1 MRRALAAGAL
11 LLAALAWAGSGFDG
25 QRALRHVERLVA
37 FGPRPAGS
45 PALAQARAYVVAEL
59 RRAGLRVREDG
70 FTAATPEGPIPMVNV
85 IAELPGRRPEVIVLA
100 GHYDTK
106 RFDAFRFVGANDGG
120 SSTGLLLEL
129 ASALAARHRG
139 APPPFTYWI
148 VLFDGEEALREWSA
162 TDSLYG
168 SRAFVA
174 ALRASGEIRRLRAAV
189 VVDMIGDRDLG
200 IRRESA
206 STPWLTELLWR
217 TARRLSRSVHF
228 LDAVHAVDDDHRP
241 LLEAGVPATLLIDFD
256 YGGRPGENAFW
267 HTPEDTLD
275 KLSAR
280 SLAVVGEVLLEA
292 LPVLERELT
301 RRGRD

>member
-11 LLAALAWAGSGFDG
+11 LVAALAWAASGFDG

-37 FGPRPAGS
+37 FGPRPSGS
-45 PALAQARAYVVAEL
+45 PALARARAYMVAEL
-59 RRAGLRVREDG
+59 RRAGLRVREHG
-70 FTAATPEGPIPMVNV
+70 FIGTTPDGPIPMVNV

-120 SSTGLLLEL
+120 SSAGLLLEL
-129 ASALAARHRG
+129 ASVLAARHRG
-139 APPPFTYWI
+139 APPPVTYWI
-148 VLFDGEEALREWSA
+148 VFFDGEEARREWSA
-162 TDSLYG
+162 SDSLYG
-168 SRAFVA
+168 SRAFVE
-174 ALRASGEIRRLRAAV
+174 ALRASGELRRLRAAV

-217 TARRLSRSVHF
+217 TARRLGHGAHF
-228 LDAVHAVDDDHRP
+228 LDAVHAIDDDHRP
-241 LLEAGVPATLLIDFD
+241 FLEAGVPAALLIDFD

-280 SLAVVGEVLLEA
+280 SLAVVGEALLEA
-292 LPVLERELT
+292 LPALERELT
-301 RRGRD
+301 RRNSD